1 LPYLRYI
8 AESIHSLADAKDVK
22 LRVESSRDAIVM
34 DYDPERL
41 LQIAHNLL
49 SNAIKFTPAGGEV
62 VMKLETGTGDMDEF
76 PISNSQFQ
84 ISVSDT
90 GVGIAPEELPF
101 VFDRFFQAKNQ
112 EKTKSGG
119 TGIGLSLTR
128 ELVRAMEGNIAA
140 ESKVGVGTTFR
151 VVLPVTNNAAFA
163 AEPVPGAGFVAS
175 EGLAPFSGAES
186 IANRAEAGSHLLI
199 IEDNPDVVEYLAACL
214 GRQYRLDFAYN
225 GQSGIDKAIA
235 TVPDLII
242 SDVMMPEKDGF
253 EVCEALRND
262 ERSSH
267 IPIVLLTA
275 RAGVEDRIAGLRRG
289 ADAYLAKPFHP
300 EELRVTL
307 LKLIE
312 MRRSL
317 QARYAVVAD
326 APAPAV
332 NEAEKTEDAFLQK
345 LRSAVESHLS
355 DPGFSGEEL
364 CRALGM
370 SYPVVYRKLSALT
383 GRSLNVYIRLIRL
396 QKARDML
403 LSSALG
409 IAEIAYETG
418 FNDPKF
424 FSRVFSEEFGM
435 PPSVFREKMG
445 K

>member
-1 LPYLRYI
+1 
-8 AESIHSLADAKDVK
+8 
-22 LRVESSRDAIVM
+22 VESEVAALVM

-41 LQIAHNLL
+41 LQIVYNLL
-49 SNAIKFTPAGGEV
+49 SNAVKFTPSGGRV
-62 VMKLETGTGDMDEF
+62 TLRLQLEKSESGKQELLIAVT
-76 PISNSQFQ
+76 
-84 ISVSDT
+84 DT
-90 GVGIAPEELPF
+90 GVGIPPEDLPF
-101 VFDRFFQAKNQ
+101 VFNRFFQAGNRASAG
-112 EKTKSGG
+112 ESGS
-119 TGIGLSLTR
+119 GIGLSLTA
-128 ELVRAMEGNIAA
+128 ELVKAMGGTVSADSA
-140 ESKVGVGTTFR
+140 VGAGSTFAVR
-151 VVLPVTNNAAFA
+151 LPVSKQAAR
-163 AEPVPGAGFVAS
+163 EPAPVFVPASPQANLPLVLTDGAPTDP
-175 EGLAPFSGAES
+175 L
-186 IANRAEAGSHLLI
+186 LLI
-199 IEDNPDVVEYLAACL
+199 IEDNPDVVEYLGSAL
-214 GRQYRLDFAYN
+214 GEGYRLEFAYN
-225 GQSGIDKAIA
+225 GRAGIEKALEII
-235 TVPDLII
+235 PDIVV